1 MLGIL
6 SKLHDSLCLS
16 SSDHFKFH
24 DVHAFASLGLPFFKH
39 VEVATYE
46 DYLLVS
52 VVTGDS
58 FREQNK
64 TVIFK
69 VYQASNQVLYLFH
82 QDRDPFNSLIIATS
96 RLWIWPKL
104 EENQQLTC
112 NEISRKINNVLSG
125 PLNISPIILETNC

>member
-69 VYQASNQVLYLFH
+69 VYQASNQVLYL
-82 QDRDPFNSLIIATS
+82 LYLTKIAI
-96 RLWIWPKL
+96 L
-104 EENQQLTC
+104 LTELLLPAVYEDL
-112 NEISRKINNVLSG
+112 NLKKISN
-125 PLNISPIILETNC
+125 